1 MCGIAG
7 FCGMPD
13 DAKHQI
19 KLMTNA
25 MISRGPDAGEFWE
38 EEDGS
43 VVFGHRRLSIIDLT
57 ETGRQPMISHSKR
70 LVMTLNGEIYNY
82 TEIKKE
88 LQKQRPSI
96 VFRGTSDTEVLLEAI
111 EEWGVRGAL
120 EKCNGMFAF
129 AVYDRR
135 EKRLFLA
142 RDRAGEKPLYYGFV
156 NGNFVF
162 ASDLK
167 CIETVRGFQ
176 KNINRDVLSH
186 YLMHG
191 VIPAP
196 FSVYEGIYKLMPGR
210 ILQSE
215 FPFSGY
221 KEEIYWSMTEC
232 VKNGQR
238 NPFEGTEDEAAQEL
252 ERLLVKSVRGQMM
265 SDVPIGCFLSAG
277 IDSATVTAV
286 MQRLSG
292 KAVKTFTIGFK
303 DKENDEA
310 LAAAKIAEYLG
321 TDHSELF
328 VDEKQVKNIIPLLP
342 EIYSE
347 PFADSSQIPT
357 YLVSKLAKGKV
368 TVALSGD
375 AGDELF
381 CGYTAYPSVEES
393 WRKLAKIPRMIRRT
407 GGRAIHFFNGFGNI
421 PTQIHGKMLLSESPS
436 DLRRNSLNGG
446 YLVDQLLSEKKTGLK
461 NMVSIPDMELKQ
473 NLMLEDFLDY
483 LPNDILVK
491 VDRAAMAVSLE
502 TRAPFLDKHIIEF
515 AWRLPVSFHY
525 RNGVGKRI
533 LRNVLYKYVPENLM
547 DRPKTGF
554 SIPLEKWLR
563 EEPLKSWAQEL
574 LHIEAIRKH
583 GLFDAGCVAKMWDEY
598 TRKGIWRDQI
608 WYLLVFQQWYC
619 QI

>member
-1 MCGIAG
+1 
-7 FCGMPD
+7 MPD

-43 VVFGHRRLSIIDLT
+43 VVFWHRRLSIIDLT

-196 FSVYEGIYKLMPGR
+196 FSI
-210 ILQSE
+210 
-215 FPFSGY
+215 
-221 KEEIYWSMTEC
+221 
-232 VKNGQR
+232 
-238 NPFEGTEDEAAQEL
+238 
-252 ERLLVKSVRGQMM
+252 
-265 SDVPIGCFLSAG
+265 
-277 IDSATVTAV
+277 
-286 MQRLSG
+286 
-292 KAVKTFTIGFK
+292 
-303 DKENDEA
+303 
-310 LAAAKIAEYLG
+310 
-321 TDHSELF
+321 
-328 VDEKQVKNIIPLLP
+328 
-342 EIYSE
+342 
-347 PFADSSQIPT
+347 
-357 YLVSKLAKGKV
+357 
-368 TVALSGD
+368 
-375 AGDELF
+375 
-381 CGYTAYPSVEES
+381 
-393 WRKLAKIPRMIRRT
+393 
-407 GGRAIHFFNGFGNI
+407 
-421 PTQIHGKMLLSESPS
+421 
-436 DLRRNSLNGG
+436 
-446 YLVDQLLSEKKTGLK
+446 
-461 NMVSIPDMELKQ
+461 
-473 NLMLEDFLDY
+473 
-483 LPNDILVK
+483 
-491 VDRAAMAVSLE
+491 
-502 TRAPFLDKHIIEF
+502 
-515 AWRLPVSFHY
+515 
-525 RNGVGKRI
+525 
-533 LRNVLYKYVPENLM
+533 
-547 DRPKTGF
+547 
-554 SIPLEKWLR
+554 
-563 EEPLKSWAQEL
+563 
-574 LHIEAIRKH
+574 
-583 GLFDAGCVAKMWDEY
+583 
-598 TRKGIWRDQI
+598 
-608 WYLLVFQQWYC
+608 
-619 QI
+619 